1 MAAISDVCG
10 SVWVSA
16 GVCEVC
22 AVCAEVCA
30 VCAVSVCECV
40 FFSRL
45 STRVKLC
52 QRSFCRSRLKQNKT
66 VSTSAQQ
73 QAAMPG
79 REEDPQPQGPQLLD
93 KCNPGSTSEPPGCP
107 SQQGSKTFNNFN
119 SLRARVIH
127 SSEPLSCHPQQ
138 GTKTF
143 NSLRARLEVD
153 DTVIATETII
163 TGPVR

>member
-119 SLRARVIH
+119 SLRAQVIH
-127 SSEPLSCHPQQ
+127 SSESLSFPRLQQ

-143 NSLRARLEVD
+143 NSLRA
-153 DTVIATETII
+153 
-163 TGPVR
+163 

>member
-1 MAAISDVCG
+1 MIKSTQSRRARWLQSAMCVGVCG
-10 SVWVSA
+10 CRR
-16 GVCEVC
+16 VCVR
-22 AVCAEVCA
+22 
-30 VCAVSVCECV
+30 CV
-40 FFSRL
+40 QCVLRCVQCVLCRCVNVFFFSRL

-107 SQQGSKTFNNFN
+107 SQQGSKTFNNFS

-127 SSEPLSCHPQQ
+127 SSEPLSFQL
-138 GTKTF
+138 TF
-143 NSLRARLEVD
+143 TRALSELNILVH
-153 DTVIATETII
+153 
-163 TGPVR
+163 